1 MVNWTDVENRALAG
15 EPLPLSLAADLVDL
29 PPQETL
35 RLVAIAHA
43 VRLQFHGP
51 ATELEALV
59 SAKTGACPE
68 DCRFCSQ
75 SAHFDTGVPAHPF
88 LDPEEVLRRAREAE
102 RQGAQEF
109 CIVAA
114 VRGPNDGLLRSAI
127 AAVEAVRTKTSLQV
141 HASLGILTPEAA
153 RKLAAA
159 GVRRYN
165 HNLETARSFFPRVV
179 TTHTWEERYQTCIH
193 ARDAGMEICS
203 GGIFGMGEDWSHR
216 LEFAEQLRSLDPAEI
231 PINFLDPRPG
241 TPLSDQSLL
250 PPLEAIR
257 VVALFRLLFP
267 RTVIRVSGGRERVL
281 RDLQAFSLLAG
292 ANGIVLGNYLTTR
305 GRSADDDLRMLR
317 DLGLSA
323 GSNAPSAP

>member
-1 MVNWTDVENRALAG
+1 MVNWTEVENRALAG
-15 EPLPLSLAADLVDL
+15 EPLSLSLAAELVDL
-29 PPQETL
+29 PPDATL
-35 RLVAIAHA
+35 RLVSVAHA
-43 VRLQFHGP
+43 VRLRFHGP

-75 SAHFDTGVPAHPF
+75 SAHFDTGVPSHPF

-102 RQGAQEF
+102 SQGAQEF

-114 VRGPNDGLLRSAI
+114 VRGPNEGLLRSAI

-141 HASLGILTPEAA
+141 HASLGLLTPDAA
-153 RKLAAA
+153 RRLAAA

-179 TTHTWEERYQTCIH
+179 TTHTWDERYQTCLH
-193 ARDAGMEICS
+193 ARDAGMEVCS
-203 GGIFGMGEDWSHR
+203 GGIFGMGEGWSHR
-216 LEFAEQLRSLDPAEI
+216 LEFAEQLRSLEPVEI

-241 TPLSDQSLL
+241 TPFAEHPLL
-250 PPLEAIR
+250 PPLEAVRI
-257 VVALFRLLFP
+257 VALFRLLFP

-281 RDLQAFSLLAG
+281 RDLQALSLLAG
-292 ANGIVLGNYLTTR
+292 ANGVVLGNYLTTR
-305 GRSADDDLRMLR
+305 GRGASDDLQMLR
-317 DLGLSA
+317 DLELTG
-323 GSNAPSAP
+323 GSDLPALC